1 MASVDRTDFIPLF
14 EGGLDEAKSAAGH
27 LKAAGI
33 EFDIGMTDGSNP
45 GSWSCCYVLAVAS
58 QDLETAQG
66 ILTAKKAERAKK
78 LHQEQLAA
86 KAKAKKKSKSAA
98 KARKKRRK

>member
-1 MASVDRTDFIPLF
+1 
-14 EGGLDEAKSAAGH
+14 
-27 LKAAGI
+27 
-33 EFDIGMTDGSNP
+33 
-45 GSWSCCYVLAVAS
+45 VLAVAS